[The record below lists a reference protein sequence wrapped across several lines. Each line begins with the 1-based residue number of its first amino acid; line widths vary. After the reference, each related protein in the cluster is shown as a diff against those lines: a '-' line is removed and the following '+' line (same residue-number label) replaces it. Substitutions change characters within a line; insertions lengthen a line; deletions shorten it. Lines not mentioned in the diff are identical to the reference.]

1 MSFLKTRSL
10 LSRLLLRLSLIFI
23 VAGALILLPEADSES
38 ILHYKNAVVVLCAII
53 LSGKTLC
60 DTLFYDRY
68 Y

>member
-1 MSFLKTRSL
+1 MSSAKTRAL
-10 LSRLLLRLSLIFI
+10 LSRLLLRLSVIFI
-23 VAGALILLPEADSES
+23 AAGALILLPEADSES

-68 Y
+68 C